1 MQSFNDIE
9 DTAEQESGDLCR
21 AAVRTTAKKA
31 SAVRLTKRQHNRIK
45 SLLPGGVPRYVR
57 CYDNGGATI
66 DRYTAVF
73 CGRMPGN
80 SAVRSFPYLAM
91 NSAPF
96 HPQGFG
102 QHGETTLRPCDVD
115 GWGFP
120 PAMGRKNHLGRRVP
134 FSALPPDC
142 RRLVLR
148 DYAELWELKGVQS

>member
-1 MQSFNDIE
+1 MQTFDEIE
-9 DTAEQESGDLCR
+9 DAADRESGDLGR
-21 AAVRTTAKKA
+21 AAQVPVQFATEQA

-120 PAMGRKNHLGRRVP
+120 PAMGRKNHLAGACR
-134 FSALPPDC
+134 SARC
-142 RRLVLR
+142 RRTAAGSCSGTTR
-148 DYAELWELKGVQS
+148 NCGS